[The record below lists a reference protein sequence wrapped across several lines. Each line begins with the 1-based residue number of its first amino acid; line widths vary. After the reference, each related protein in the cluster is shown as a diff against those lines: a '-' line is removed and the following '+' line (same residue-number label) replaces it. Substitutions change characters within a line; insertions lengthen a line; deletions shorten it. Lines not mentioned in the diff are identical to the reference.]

1 MHKPEVFSN
10 RKEGVQR
17 TISNS
22 TEESIIKWF
31 KEEQFP
37 LRAGYLKTTDTIAPW
52 FHGES
57 WEFPPQPKCLRSFFL
72 LTQAGLVSKAPI
84 VESTYNCNTILCH
97 NTATVLSS
105 SPHFSFIVGQ
115 VWNSWQRAVGHGLLL
130 AMVALLFL
138 GFWAKKQWEGW
149 KCHGLV
155 LEQISCENCSVESC
169 TNTFLPSVSCFGF
182 EQVS

>member
-1 MHKPEVFSN
+1 MDKPEVFSN

-52 FHGES
+52 FHGKS
-57 WEFPPQPKCLRSFFL
+57 WEFPHQPKHLRSFFL
-72 LTQAGLVSKAPI
+72 LTQLLTQAGLGSKAPI
-84 VESTYNCNTILCH
+84 VESTYNNCNTILSH
-97 NTATVLSS
+97 NTASVLSS
-105 SPHFSFIVGQ
+105 SPRLSCIVGQ
-115 VWNSWQRAVGHGLLL
+115 VWNSYQRAVGHGLLL

-138 GFWAKKQWEGW
+138 GYWAR
-149 KCHGLV
+149 
-155 LEQISCENCSVESC
+155 EQ
-169 TNTFLPSVSCFGF
+169 
-182 EQVS
+182 